1 MLNVLSES
9 GVDKYSKKGEDMAK
23 INEGDVMEGLFAITI
38 AVLLA
43 EGKVEKSRINSI
55 RAMIEPKMFS
65 TGKFEYTV
73 AKGLKVQKSKNPA
86 DIFNV
91 NLVVR
96 LKEAS
101 TTGAYGKEYKMKYSK
116 TSDIG
121 NIGRKLDNL
130 IESAQPNR
138 SSYAKKLFEARD
150 NFLENN
156 VGETVNFNVVADGI
170 AGESSGGAVK
180 GDVTVSVE
188 ASTSKGKSKIFTQT
202 VPFSLKSESVTVAN
216 LSPYNG
222 MVDIAKAFGLKWK
235 NISKYDDIKKKA
247 TSPAEKKHRFK
258 LIRLM
263 YDELKKMIVNNK
275 LDISNRAFNFLQ
287 DAIFGKDLADVV
299 DMQKGGVKEITYEYF
314 SKLKKSTKLKVAS
327 SGNNIVF
334 SDSKT
339 NVPIFQLRTKL
350 REEANEAKFYLEV
363 GKGIYKK

>member
-1 MLNVLSES
+1 
-9 GVDKYSKKGEDMAK
+9 MAK

-43 EGKVEKSRINSI
+43 EGSVDKGKINSI
-55 RAMIEPKMFS
+55 RSLIEPKMFA
-65 TGKFEYTV
+65 TGRFEYAV
-73 AKGLKVQKSKNPA
+73 AKSKKVQKGSNPP

-91 NLVVR
+91 NLTVR

-101 TTGAYGKEYKMKYSK
+101 VTGAYGKEYKMTYSK
-116 TSDIG
+116 SSDIG
-121 NIGRKLDNL
+121 NIGKKLENL
-130 IESAQPNR
+130 ISSAEPNR

-150 NFLENN
+150 QFLKNN
-156 VGETVNFNVVADGI
+156 QGETVTFNVIADGI

-188 ASTSKGKSKIFTQT
+188 AETSKGKSKIFTQSI
-202 VPFSLKSESVTVAN
+202 PFSLKSESVTVAN

-222 MVDIAKAFGLKWK
+222 MIDIAKAFGLKWK
-235 NISKYDDIKKKA
+235 DISKYDDIKKKA
-247 TSPAEKKHRFK
+247 VTAAEKKHRFK

-263 YDELKKMIVNNK
+263 YEELKRMIVSNK
-275 LDISNRAFNFLQ
+275 MDINKRAFNFLQ

-299 DMQKGGVKEITYEYF
+299 DMQKSAVKEITYEYF
-314 SKLKKSTKLKVAS
+314 EKLKESTKLRVTS

-334 SDSKT
+334 SDAKN

>member
-1 MLNVLSES
+1 
-9 GVDKYSKKGEDMAK
+9 MAK
-23 INEGDVMEGLFAITI
+23 INEGDVMEGLFAIAI

-43 EGKVEKSRINSI
+43 EGKVEKSRVNSI
-55 RAMIEPKMFS
+55 RTMIEPKLFAS
-65 TGKFEYTV
+65 GRFEYPV
-73 AKGLKVQKSKNPA
+73 AKNVKVQKSKNPA
-86 DIFNV
+86 DMFNV

-101 TTGAYGKEYKMKYSK
+101 VTGAYGKEYKMKYSK
-116 TSDIG
+116 TADIG

-138 SSYAKKLFEARD
+138 SSYAKKLFDVRD

-156 VGETVNFNVVADGI
+156 QGEVVTFNVVADGI

-180 GDVTVSVE
+180 GDVTVTIE
-188 ASTSKGKSKIFTQT
+188 AVTSKGKKNIFSQAI
-202 VPFSLKSESVTVAN
+202 PFSLKSESVTVAN

-222 MVDIAKAFGLKWK
+222 MVDIARAFGLKWK
-235 NISKYDDIKKKA
+235 NLAKYDDIKKKA
-247 TSPAEKKHRFK
+247 SSPAEKKHRFK
-258 LIRLM
+258 LIRMM
-263 YDELKKMIVNNK
+263 YDELKKMITTNK
-275 LDISNRAFNFLQ
+275 VDISNRAFSFLQ

-299 DMQKGGVKEITYEYF
+299 DMQKGMVKEITYEYF
-314 SKLKKSTKLKVAS
+314 QKIKKSTKLKVSS

>member
-1 MLNVLSES
+1 
-9 GVDKYSKKGEDMAK
+9 MAK

-43 EGKVEKSRINSI
+43 EGKVEKSRINSV
-55 RAMIEPKMFS
+55 RSMIEPKMFS
-65 TGKFEYTV
+65 TGRFEYAV
-73 AKGLKVQKSKNPA
+73 AKGVKVQKSKNPA

-101 TTGAYGKEYKMKYSK
+101 VTGAYGKEYKMKYSK
-116 TSDIG
+116 SSDIG
-121 NIGRKLDNL
+121 NIGKKLDNL
-130 IESAQPNR
+130 IESAQPNK
-138 SSYAKKLFEARD
+138 SSYAKKLFDARD
-150 NFLENN
+150 QFLENN
-156 VGETVNFNVVADGI
+156 QGETVTFNVIADGI

-180 GDVTVSVE
+180 GDVTVSIE
-188 ASTSKGKSKIFTQT
+188 AQTSKGKSKIFSQSI
-202 VPFSLKSESVTVAN
+202 PFSLKSESVTVAN

-222 MVDIAKAFGLKWK
+222 MIDIAKAFGLKWK
-235 NISKYDDIKKKA
+235 DISKYDEIKKKA
-247 TSPAEKKHRFK
+247 TTPAEKKHRFK

-275 LDISNRAFNFLQ
+275 MDISNRAFNFLQ

-299 DMQKGGVKEITYEYF
+299 DMQKSTVKEITYDYF
-314 SKLKKSTKLKVAS
+314 QNLKKNTKLKVSS

>member
-1 MLNVLSES
+1 
-9 GVDKYSKKGEDMAK
+9 
-23 INEGDVMEGLFAITI
+23 
-38 AVLLA
+38 
-43 EGKVEKSRINSI
+43 
-55 RAMIEPKMFS
+55 
-65 TGKFEYTV
+65 
-73 AKGLKVQKSKNPA
+73 
-86 DIFNV
+86 
-91 NLVVR
+91 
-96 LKEAS
+96 
-101 TTGAYGKEYKMKYSK
+101 
-116 TSDIG
+116 
-121 NIGRKLDNL
+121 
-130 IESAQPNR
+130 
-138 SSYAKKLFEARD
+138 
-150 NFLENN
+150 
-156 VGETVNFNVVADGI
+156 
-170 AGESSGGAVK
+170 
-180 GDVTVSVE
+180 
-188 ASTSKGKSKIFTQT
+188 
-202 VPFSLKSESVTVAN
+202 
-216 LSPYNG
+216 

>member
-1 MLNVLSES
+1 
-9 GVDKYSKKGEDMAK
+9 MAK

-55 RAMIEPKMFS
+55 RSTIEPKMFAS
-65 TGKFEYTV
+65 GRFEYAV
-73 AKGLKVQKSKNPA
+73 AKGIKVQKSKNPA

-101 TTGAYGKEYKMKYSK
+101 VTGAYGKEYKMKYSK

-130 IESAQPNR
+130 IESAQPSR
-138 SSYAKKLFEARD
+138 SSYAKKLFDARD
-150 NFLENN
+150 QFLENN
-156 VGETVNFNVVADGI
+156 QGETVTFNVVADGI

-180 GDVTVSVE
+180 GDVTVTIE
-188 ASTSKGKSKIFTQT
+188 AQTSKGKSKIFSQSI
-202 VPFSLKSESVTVAN
+202 PFSLKSESVTVAN

-222 MVDIAKAFGLKWK
+222 MIDIAKAFGLKWK
-235 NISKYDDIKKKA
+235 NINNYDDIKKKA
-247 TSPAEKKHRFK
+247 TTPAEKKHRFK
-258 LIRLM
+258 LIRMM
-263 YDELKKMIVNNK
+263 YDELKKMIVSNK
-275 LDISNRAFNFLQ
+275 ADINNRAFNFLQ
-287 DAIFGKDLADVV
+287 NAIFGQDLADVV
-299 DMQKGGVKEITYEYF
+299 DMQKSGVKEITYEYF
-314 SKLKKSTKLKVAS
+314 EKLRKSTKLKVSS

>member
-1 MLNVLSES
+1 
-9 GVDKYSKKGEDMAK
+9 MAK

-43 EGKVEKSRINSI
+43 EGSVDKGKINSI
-55 RAMIEPKMFS
+55 RSLIEPKMFA
-65 TGKFEYTV
+65 TGRFEYAV
-73 AKGLKVQKSKNPA
+73 AKSKKVQKGSNPP

-91 NLVVR
+91 NLTVR

-101 TTGAYGKEYKMKYSK
+101 VTGAYGKEYKMTYSK
-116 TSDIG
+116 SSDIG
-121 NIGRKLDNL
+121 NIGKKLENL
-130 IESAQPNR
+130 ISSAEPNR

-150 NFLENN
+150 QFLKNN
-156 VGETVNFNVVADGI
+156 QGETVTFNVIADGI

-188 ASTSKGKSKIFTQT
+188 AETSKGKSKIFTQSI
-202 VPFSLKSESVTVAN
+202 PFSLKSESVTVAN

-222 MVDIAKAFGLKWK
+222 MIDIAKAFGLKWK
-235 NISKYDDIKKKA
+235 DISKYDDIRKKA
-247 TSPAEKKHRFK
+247 VTAAEKKHRFK

-263 YDELKKMIVNNK
+263 YEELKRMIVNNK
-275 LDISNRAFNFLQ
+275 MDINKRAFNFLQ

-299 DMQKGGVKEITYEYF
+299 DMQKSAVKEITYEYF
-314 SKLKKSTKLKVAS
+314 EKLKESTKLRVTS

-334 SDSKT
+334 SDAKN

>member
-1 MLNVLSES
+1 
-9 GVDKYSKKGEDMAK
+9 MAK

-65 TGKFEYTV
+65 SGRFEYTV
-73 AKGLKVQKSKNPA
+73 AKNVKVQKSKNPA

-101 TTGAYGKEYKMKYSK
+101 VSGAYGKEYKMKYSK
-116 TSDIG
+116 SSDIG

-130 IESAQPNR
+130 IESAQPSR

-188 ASTSKGKSKIFTQT
+188 AQSSKGKSKIFSQT
-202 VPFSLKSESVTVAN
+202 IPFSLKSESVTVAN

-222 MVDIAKAFGLKWK
+222 MIDIARAFGLKWK
-235 NISKYDDIKKKA
+235 NIAKYDDIKKKA
-247 TSPAEKKHRFK
+247 STPAEKKHRFK
-258 LIRLM
+258 LIRMM
-263 YDELKKMIVNNK
+263 YEELKKMIVNNK
-275 LDISNRAFNFLQ
+275 VDISNRAFNFLQ

-299 DMQKGGVKEITYEYF
+299 DMQKSTVKEITYEYF
-314 SKLKKSTKLKVAS
+314 SKLKKNTKLKVAS

>member
-1 MLNVLSES
+1 
-9 GVDKYSKKGEDMAK
+9 MAK

-43 EGKVEKSRINSI
+43 EGKVEKSRINAI

-65 TGKFEYTV
+65 SGKFEYSV
-73 AKGLKVQKSKNPA
+73 AKNVKVQKSKNPA

-101 TTGAYGKEYKMKYSK
+101 VTGAYGKEYKMKYSK
-116 TSDIG
+116 ASDIG

-130 IESAQPNR
+130 IESAQPNK

-156 VGETVNFNVVADGI
+156 VGETVNFNIIADGI

-188 ASTSKGKSKIFTQT
+188 AQSSKGKSNIFSQT
-202 VPFSLKSESVTVAN
+202 IPFSLKSESVTVAN
-216 LSPYNG
+216 LSPYDG
-222 MVDIAKAFGLKWK
+222 MIDIAKAFNLQWK
-235 NISKYDDIKKKA
+235 NVDKYAEIKKRA
-247 TSPAEKKHRFK
+247 LTPAEKRHKFK
-258 LIRLM
+258 LIRMM
-263 YDELKKMIVNNK
+263 YDELRKMIVNNK
-275 LDISNRAFNFLQ
+275 IDISNRAFNFLQ

-299 DMQKGGVKEITYEYF
+299 DMQKSGVKEITYEYF
-314 SKLKKSTKLKVAS
+314 SKLKKSTKLRVSS
-327 SGNNIVF
+327 SGNNVVF

-339 NVPIFQLRTKL
+339 NAPIFQLRTKL
-350 REEANEAKFYLEV
+350 LEDRNEAKFYLEV
-363 GKGIYKK
+363 GRGIYKK

>member
-1 MLNVLSES
+1 
-9 GVDKYSKKGEDMAK
+9 MAK

-43 EGKVEKSRINSI
+43 EGEVDKARINSI
-55 RAMIEPKMFS
+55 RAMIEPKLFS
-65 TGKFEYTV
+65 TGKFEYAV
-73 AKGLKVQKSKNPA
+73 AKNKKVQKSNNQP

-91 NLVVR
+91 NLNVR

-101 TTGAYGKEYKMKYSK
+101 VTGAYGKEYKMKYSK
-116 TSDIG
+116 SSDIG
-121 NIGRKLDNL
+121 NIGKKLDNL
-130 IESAQPNR
+130 IESAEPSR
-138 SSYAKKLFEARD
+138 SSYAKKLFDARD
-150 NFLENN
+150 QFLKNN
-156 VGETVNFNVVADGI
+156 QGETVTFNVIADGI

-188 ASTSKGKSKIFTQT
+188 AQSSKGKSKIFSQSI
-202 VPFSLKSESVTVAN
+202 PFSLKSESVTVAN

-222 MVDIAKAFGLKWK
+222 MIDIAKAFGLKWS
-235 NISKYDDIKKKA
+235 NIAKYDDIKKKA
-247 TSPAEKKHRFK
+247 TTPAEKKHRFK

-275 LDISNRAFNFLQ
+275 VDLSNRAFNFLQ

-299 DMQKGGVKEITYEYF
+299 DMQKGGVKEITYDYF
-314 SKLKKSTKLKVAS
+314 QSIKKNTKLKVAS

>member
-1 MLNVLSES
+1 
-9 GVDKYSKKGEDMAK
+9 MAK
-23 INEGDVMEGLFAITI
+23 INEGDVMEGLFAIMI

-55 RAMIEPKMFS
+55 RSMIEPKMFS
-65 TGKFEYTV
+65 TGRFEYPV
-73 AKGLKVQKSKNPA
+73 AKGIKVQKSKNPA

-101 TTGAYGKEYKMKYSK
+101 VSGAYGKEYKMKYSK
-116 TSDIG
+116 ASDIG
-121 NIGRKLDNL
+121 NIGKKLDNL

-138 SSYAKKLFEARD
+138 SSYAKKLFDARD

-156 VGETVNFNVVADGI
+156 QGETVTFNVIADGI

-180 GDVTVSVE
+180 GDVTVSIE
-188 ASTSKGKSKIFTQT
+188 AVTSKGKTQILTQT
-202 VPFSLKSESVTVAN
+202 IPFSLKSESVTVAN

-222 MVDIAKAFGLKWK
+222 MIDIARAFGLKWK
-235 NISKYDDIKKKA
+235 DLTRYDDIKKKA
-247 TSPAEKKHRFK
+247 LTTAEKKHRFK
-258 LIRLM
+258 LIRMM
-263 YDELKKMIVNNK
+263 YEELKKMIVSNK
-275 LDISNRAFNFLQ
+275 MDLSNRAFNFLQ
-287 DAIFGKDLADVV
+287 NAIFGKDLADVV
-299 DMQKGGVKEITYEYF
+299 DMQKSGVKEITYEYF
-314 SKLKKSTKLKVAS
+314 QKLKKSTKLKVIS

-334 SDSKT
+334 TDSKT
-339 NVPIFQLRTKL
+339 NMPIFQLRTKL